1 MISLSFGTLVNNVQR
16 IWKRW
21 TDDNGSLLAAGVAY
35 YGALS
40 FFPLLL
46 TLISAVGLLLK
57 FTSAGK
63 NAETELLNAVGSQL
77 SPALQIHVAAAL
89 DQVRSGA
96 QTTGPIGLI
105 TLLFGAIAIFVQF
118 ETAFDVIWNVEPPE
132 SRGILAA
139 IWRVIFHRG
148 LAFLMLCGL
157 GVLLIVI
164 LILGIALSAATEYSS
179 TVLPGSDRWWA
190 VVRLCVPM
198 ALDAAV
204 FALTYRWLPK
214 VHVRWSEAIRGGI
227 FASIIWEIGRYVLTH
242 FLIGTRYSN
251 AYGVVGSFIAVML
264 WVYYAVTVLFLGD
277 EYIQCVCRNR
287 DRIDDKVK
295 SRMPAHP
302 RESIAES

>member
-1 MISLSFGTLVNNVQR
+1 MISFRFSTLVNNVQR

-40 FFPLLL
+40 FFPLIL
-46 TLISAVGLLLK
+46 TLISGVGLLLE
-57 FTSAGK
+57 FTSAGR

-77 SPALQIHVAAAL
+77 SPALQVHVAAAL
-89 DQVRSGA
+89 DEVRSGA

-105 TLLFGAIAIFVQF
+105 TLLFGAMAIFVQF

-139 IWRVIFHRG
+139 VWRVIFHRR

-157 GVLLIVI
+157 GVLLLVI
-164 LILGIALSAATEYSS
+164 LILGIALSAATAYS
-179 TVLPGSDRWWA
+179 TTILPMTDRLWA
-190 VVRLCVPM
+190 VVRLCLPM
-198 ALDAAV
+198 VLDAGV
-204 FALTYRWLPK
+204 FTLTYRWLPK

-227 FASIIWEIGRYVLTH
+227 FASIIWEIGRFLLTH

-264 WVYYAVTVLFLGD
+264 WVYYAVTVLFLGA
-277 EYIQCVCRNR
+277 EYIQCVCRNK
-287 DRIDDKVK
+287 DRIAVQVK
-295 SRMPAHP
+295 PQSDVRK
-302 RESIAES
+302 RE

>member
-1 MISLSFGTLVNNVQR
+1 MMISLRSSTLVRNVQR

-46 TLISAVGLLLK
+46 TLISGVGLLLK
-57 FTSAGK
+57 FTSAGR

-77 SPALQIHVAAAL
+77 SPALQVHVAEAL

-96 QTTGPIGLI
+96 QTTGPIGLVS
-105 TLLFGAIAIFVQF
+105 LLFGAMAIFVQF
-118 ETAFDVIWNVEPPE
+118 ETAFDIIWNVEPPE

-148 LAFLMLCGL
+148 LAFLMLCSL
-157 GVLLIVI
+157 GVLLLVI
-164 LILGIALSAATEYSS
+164 LILGIMLSAAAEYSS
-179 TVLPGSDRWWA
+179 SVLPGSDRYWA
-190 VVRLCVPM
+190 IIRFCVPM
-198 ALDAAV
+198 VLDAGV

-214 VHVRWSEAIRGGI
+214 VHVRWTEAIRGGI
-227 FASIIWEIGRYVLTH
+227 FASIIWEIGRYLLTH
-242 FLIGTRYSN
+242 FLIGTRYSS

-264 WVYYAVTVLFLGD
+264 WIYYAVTVLFLGA
-277 EYIQCVCRNR
+277 EYIQCVCRNC
-287 DRIDDKVK
+287 DRSVGGI
-295 SRMPAHP
+295 SP
-302 RESIAES
+302 RLEAE

>member
-1 MISLSFGTLVNNVQR
+1 MMISLRSSTLVRNVQR

-46 TLISAVGLLLK
+46 TLISGVGLLLK
-57 FTSAGK
+57 FTLAGR

-77 SPALQIHVAAAL
+77 SPALQVHVAEAL

-96 QTTGPIGLI
+96 QTTGPIGLVS
-105 TLLFGAIAIFVQF
+105 LLFGAMAIFVQF
-118 ETAFDVIWNVEPPE
+118 ETAFDIIWNVEPPE

-148 LAFLMLCGL
+148 LAFLMLCSL
-157 GVLLIVI
+157 GVLLLVI
-164 LILGIALSAATEYSS
+164 LILGITLSAAAEYSS
-179 TVLPGSDRWWA
+179 SVLPGSDRYWA
-190 VVRLCVPM
+190 IIRFCVPM
-198 ALDAAV
+198 VLDAGV

-214 VHVRWSEAIRGGI
+214 VHVHWTEAIRGGI
-227 FASIIWEIGRYVLTH
+227 FASIIWEIGRYLLTH
-242 FLIGTRYSN
+242 FLIGTRYSS

-264 WVYYAVTVLFLGD
+264 WIYYAVTVLFLGA
-277 EYIQCVCRNR
+277 EYIQCVCRNC
-287 DRIDDKVK
+287 DRSVAEI
-295 SRMPAHP
+295 SP
-302 RESIAES
+302 RLKAE

>member
-1 MISLSFGTLVNNVQR
+1 MISFRFSTLVNNVQR

-40 FFPLLL
+40 FFPLIL
-46 TLISAVGLLLK
+46 TLISGVGLLLE
-57 FTSAGK
+57 FTSAGR

-77 SPALQIHVAAAL
+77 SPALQVHVAAAL
-89 DQVRSGA
+89 DEVRSGA

-105 TLLFGAIAIFVQF
+105 TLLFGAMAIFVQF

-139 IWRVIFHRG
+139 VWRVIFHRG

-157 GVLLIVI
+157 GVLLLVI
-164 LILGIALSAATEYSS
+164 LILGIALSAATAYS
-179 TVLPGSDRWWA
+179 TTILPRTDRLWA
-190 VVRLCVPM
+190 VVRLCLPM
-198 ALDAAV
+198 VLDAGV
-204 FALTYRWLPK
+204 FTLTYRWLPK

-227 FASIIWEIGRYVLTH
+227 FASIIWEIGRFLLTH

-264 WVYYAVTVLFLGD
+264 WVYYAVTVLFLGA
-277 EYIQCVCRNR
+277 EYIQCVCRNK
-287 DRIDDKVK
+287 DRIAVQVK
-295 SRMPAHP
+295 PQSDVRK
-302 RESIAES
+302 RE

>member
-1 MISLSFGTLVNNVQR
+1 MMISLRSSTLVNNVQR

-46 TLISAVGLLLK
+46 TLISGVGLLLK
-57 FTSAGK
+57 FTSAGR

-77 SPALQIHVAAAL
+77 SPALQVHVAEAL

-96 QTTGPIGLI
+96 QTTGPIGLVS
-105 TLLFGAIAIFVQF
+105 LLFGAMAIFVQF
-118 ETAFDVIWNVEPPE
+118 ETAFDIIWNVEPPE
-132 SRGILAA
+132 SRGILSA

-157 GVLLIVI
+157 GVLLLVI

-179 TVLPGSDRWWA
+179 SILPGSDRLWV
-190 VVRLCVPM
+190 VVRLGIPM
-198 ALDAAV
+198 VLDAAV

-214 VHVRWSEAIRGGI
+214 VHVRWTEAIRGGI
-227 FASIIWEIGRYVLTH
+227 FASIIWEIGRYLLTH
-242 FLIGTRYSN
+242 FLIGTRYSS

-264 WVYYAVTVLFLGD
+264 WIYYAVTVLFLGA
-277 EYIQCVCRNR
+277 EYIQCVCRNC
-287 DRIDDKVK
+287 DRRVEGI
-295 SRMPAHP
+295 SP
-302 RESIAES
+302 RLEAE

>member
-1 MISLSFGTLVNNVQR
+1 MMISLRSSTLVRNVQR

-46 TLISAVGLLLK
+46 TLISGVGLLLK
-57 FTSAGK
+57 FTSAGR

-77 SPALQIHVAAAL
+77 SPALQVHVAEAL

-96 QTTGPIGLI
+96 QTTGPIGLVS
-105 TLLFGAIAIFVQF
+105 LLFGAMAIFVQF
-118 ETAFDVIWNVEPPE
+118 ETAFDIIWNVEPPE

-148 LAFLMLCGL
+148 LAFLMLCSL
-157 GVLLIVI
+157 GVLLLVI
-164 LILGIALSAATEYSS
+164 LILGITLSAAAEYSS
-179 TVLPGSDRWWA
+179 SVLPGSDRYWA
-190 VVRLCVPM
+190 IIRFCVPM
-198 ALDAAV
+198 VLDAGV

-214 VHVRWSEAIRGGI
+214 VHVRWTEAIRGGI
-227 FASIIWEIGRYVLTH
+227 FASIIWEIGRYLLTH
-242 FLIGTRYSN
+242 FLIGTRYSS

-264 WVYYAVTVLFLGD
+264 WIYYAVTVLFLGA
-277 EYIQCVCRNR
+277 EYIQCVCRNC
-287 DRIDDKVK
+287 DRSVGGI
-295 SRMPAHP
+295 SP
-302 RESIAES
+302 RLEAE

>member
-1 MISLSFGTLVNNVQR
+1 MISFRFSTLVNNVQR

-40 FFPLLL
+40 FFPLIL
-46 TLISAVGLLLK
+46 TLISGVGLLLE
-57 FTSAGK
+57 FTSAGR

-77 SPALQIHVAAAL
+77 SPALQVHVAAAL
-89 DQVRSGA
+89 DEVRSGA

-105 TLLFGAIAIFVQF
+105 TLLFGAMAIFVQF

-139 IWRVIFHRG
+139 VWRVIFHRG

-157 GVLLIVI
+157 GVLLLVI
-164 LILGIALSAATEYSS
+164 LILGIALSAATAYS
-179 TVLPGSDRWWA
+179 TTILPMTDRLWA
-190 VVRLCVPM
+190 VVRLCLPM
-198 ALDAAV
+198 VLDAGV
-204 FALTYRWLPK
+204 FTLTYRWLPK

-227 FASIIWEIGRYVLTH
+227 FASIIWEIGRFLLTH

-264 WVYYAVTVLFLGD
+264 WVYYAVTVLFLGA
-277 EYIQCVCRNR
+277 EYIQCVCRNK
-287 DRIDDKVK
+287 DRIAVQVK
-295 SRMPAHP
+295 PQSDVRK
-302 RESIAES
+302 RE

>member
-1 MISLSFGTLVNNVQR
+1 MMISLRSSTFVRNVQR

-46 TLISAVGLLLK
+46 TLISGVGLLLK
-57 FTSAGK
+57 FTLAGR

-77 SPALQIHVAAAL
+77 SPALQVHVAEAL

-96 QTTGPIGLI
+96 QTTGPIGLVS
-105 TLLFGAIAIFVQF
+105 LLFGAMAIFVQF
-118 ETAFDVIWNVEPPE
+118 ETAFDIIWNVEPPE

-148 LAFLMLCGL
+148 LAFLMLCSL
-157 GVLLIVI
+157 GVLLLVI
-164 LILGIALSAATEYSS
+164 LILGITLSAAAEYSS
-179 TVLPGSDRWWA
+179 SVLPGSDRYWA
-190 VVRLCVPM
+190 IIRFCVPM
-198 ALDAAV
+198 VLDAGV

-214 VHVRWSEAIRGGI
+214 VHVRWTEAIRGGI
-227 FASIIWEIGRYVLTH
+227 FASIIWEIGRYLLTH
-242 FLIGTRYSN
+242 FLIGTRYSS

-264 WVYYAVTVLFLGD
+264 WIYYAVTVLFLGA
-277 EYIQCVCRNR
+277 EYIQCVCRNC
-287 DRIDDKVK
+287 DRSVGGI
-295 SRMPAHP
+295 SP
-302 RESIAES
+302 RLEAE